1 MFRLEQLSRRLHVAP
16 LPPHS
21 TALALTMT
29 TIPTN
34 RMRDFRKALSSWY
47 CDKTLAFFPTGNVN
61 SYFPGPA
68 LHAVSKEA
76 PGCNLCISDEARA
89 IDHALTIDLPAVE
102 EALLVP
108 AAQMPAGWFPRRPCA
123 TSR

>member
-61 SYFPGPA
+61 SYFPGPP
-68 LHAVSKEA
+68 LHAVSKEP
-76 PGCNLCISDEARA
+76 PGCNLRISDEARA
-89 IDHALTIDLPAVE
+89 IDDPFTIDPPAGE
-102 EALLVP
+102 EAPPHP
-108 AAQMPAGWFPRRPCA
+108 AA
-123 TSR
+123 